1 MSSTVPKGRTN
12 STLRKFLDNEASG
25 GLVLMAVA
33 FIAIVVANSPLA
45 ETYFHLLH
53 VYIGPLSL
61 QHWVN
66 DALMAVFFLL
76 VGLEIKREM
85 LDGQLSSWSRR
96 IQPGAGAAAAVHDYH
111 FVGRPRLSHQAVQQ
125 VDDGV
130 FFVEHC
136 ADDRDAHAGIIP
148 PGLRKREWLNLAQS
162 PDSFSTAFNRL
173 YRD

>member
-85 LDGQLSSWSRR
+85 LDGQLSNCGISMK
-96 IQPGAGAAAAVHDYH
+96 I
-111 FVGRPRLSHQAVQQ
+111 VGHTCRPASSQRLSV
-125 VDDGV
+125 
-130 FFVEHC
+130 
-136 ADDRDAHAGIIP
+136 R
-148 PGLRKREWLNLAQS
+148 S
-162 PDSFSTAFNRL
+162 PTMCG
-173 YRD
+173 

>member
-1 MSSTVPKGRTN
+1 MSSAVPKGRTN

-45 ETYFHLLH
+45 ETYFYLLH
-53 VYIGPLSL
+53 VYIGPLSV

-66 DALMAVFFLL
+66 DALMAVFFLV

-96 IQPGAGAAAAVHDYH
+96 ILPGAGAAAGMLVPALIY
-111 FVGRPRLSHQAVQQ
+111 
-125 VDDGV
+125 V
-130 FFVEHC
+130 FFNRNDPT
-136 ADDRDAHAGIIP
+136 ALRGWAIP
-148 PGLRKREWLNLAQS
+148 RRLTLLLRLE
-162 PDSFSTAFNRL
+162 SFPCWARA
-173 YRD
+173 YRRPSKSFWRRWRSLMTSGQ